1 MHSTQ
6 KANEP
11 APKVYVMLA
20 MAAGM
25 WGLLY
30 LGAATVWP
38 RDRSDLTV
46 EGRHAPQL
54 ASLTD
59 HPKVRLPTRTK
70 VKAKRN
76 RRIGPSFANRVFRS
90 STSLN

>member
-6 KANEP
+6 EANEP

>member
-59 HPKVRLPTRTK
+59 HPKVRLPARAK

-76 RRIGPSFANRVFRS
+76 RRMGPSFANRVFGS

>member
-1 MHSTQ
+1 MQSIH

-54 ASLTD
+54 ASLTH
-59 HPKVRLPTRTK
+59 HPEVRLPARTK

-76 RRIGPSFANRVFRS
+76 RRTGPSFANRVFRS

>member
-20 MAAGM
+20 RAAGM

-38 RDRSDLTV
+38 RDRSEPTV

-59 HPKVRLPTRTK
+59 HPKIKLPTRTK

-76 RRIGPSFANRVFRS
+76 RGMGPSFANRVFRS